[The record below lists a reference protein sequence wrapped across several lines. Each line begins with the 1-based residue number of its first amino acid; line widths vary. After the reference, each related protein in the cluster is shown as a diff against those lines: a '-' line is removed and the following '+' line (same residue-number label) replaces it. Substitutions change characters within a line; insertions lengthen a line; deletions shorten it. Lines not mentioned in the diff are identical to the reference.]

1 MTAERETVD
10 RRLEELQ
17 CQLRREEQE
26 KQRWLLQVRR
36 METEMEAGREA
47 YEELEKRVKEMSAVP
62 QVRQVAPAQDGG
74 KEDRKAEEEEGG
86 KTEGSVA
93 TKVPLESRLPARGT
107 QGQNESSNHTENAP
121 SLQDTSP
128 MQHESPAA
136 VEVVKEAA
144 EPRKGKKDHPRPTV
158 SGPEHQ
164 QHGQKQKRP
173 RQEGRRA
180 HVFGDANAYAMK
192 HAVLS
197 MANWDKCVQF
207 HTRPQAT
214 LEQVCDARSRRQ
226 KCGTR
231 KSPLLLSTPGCRIL
245 LSYGRHPR
253 KALGS

>member
-1 MTAERETVD
+1 
-10 RRLEELQ
+10 
-17 CQLRREEQE
+17 
-26 KQRWLLQVRR
+26 
-36 METEMEAGREA
+36 
-47 YEELEKRVKEMSAVP
+47 MSAVP
-62 QVRQVAPAQDGG
+62 QVRQVVPAQEGG
-74 KEDRKAEEEEGG
+74 KEDRKVEEEEGG

-128 MQHESPAA
+128 RQYESPAA
-136 VEVVKEAA
+136 VEVAKEAA

-173 RQEGRRA
+173 RQEGMRA

-197 MANWDKCVQF
+197 MTNWDKCVQF

-214 LEQVCDARSRRQ
+214 LEQVCDAVEQTAEVWNKEESLVVIHAGLQDIAELGQTPEESARELKKR
-226 KCGTR
+226 
-231 KSPLLLSTPGCRIL
+231 LSGWIEKAPHNRIL
-245 LSYGRHPR
+245 IY
-253 KALGS
+253 ALPETHSEEQLKTACGQWNSSVHQVCRELGLQV